1 MIKSQNYEASAMSNI
16 FDGQSIMQPMF
27 IKRELIQA
35 LNLTASCVVQ
45 ESNGN
50 AECTKN
56 RYGDR
61 TIAWLKKQ
69 NYNFEKLK
77 LSNLSGS
84 TFDVRQKYF
93 MKNIWLLLDE

>member
-1 MIKSQNYEASAMSNI
+1 MEYRENVNY
-16 FDGQSIMQPMF
+16 DGNDMLHPMF

-35 LNLTASCVVQ
+35 LHLTASCVVQ
-45 ESNGN
+45 ELNGN

-56 RYGDR
+56 RYGNR
-61 TIAWLKKQ
+61 SMECLEKQ

-84 TFDVRQKYF
+84 VLDVRQKYF
-93 MKNIWLLLDE
+93 MKNIWLLLNE

>member
-1 MIKSQNYEASAMSNI
+1 MSNRENI
-16 FDGQSIMQPMF
+16 DYDGNGMLHPTF
-27 IKRELIQA
+27 IKKELIQA

-45 ESNGN
+45 ELNGN
-50 AECTKN
+50 VECTKN

-77 LSNLSGS
+77 LSNLCGS
-84 TFDVRQKYF
+84 PFDVRQKYF
-93 MKNIWLLLDE
+93 MKNIWLLLGE

>member
-1 MIKSQNYEASAMSNI
+1 MIKYPDYEAGTMNTI
-16 FDGQSIMQPMF
+16 FEGQSIIHPMF

-45 ESNGN
+45 ELNGN
-50 AECTKN
+50 AVCTKN

-61 TIAWLKKQ
+61 TIMWLKKQ